1 MWYLVYNLVLFVTA
15 PLVVLTLMVKKRCR
29 RGLLQ
34 RMGIGLPVLEPA
46 HQPVLWIHAVSLG
59 EVLAVIPLVL
69 GLRAR
74 YPFLKMRISTV
85 TETGRE
91 AVEQRLSGIAD
102 HCYLPLDWPWT
113 VLRYVRWIRP
123 AAFIFVETELWPN
136 LLRCLHRHGVPTILV
151 NGRLSSRSF
160 RNYRLIRG
168 FMTRVLSTVSLCLV
182 QSDRDLQRMTQ
193 LGMARNQVHRT
204 GNMKF
209 DQGQHWEVNG
219 IPRIKP
225 GSIGLALGEELIVA
239 GSTHAEEEEALLRC
253 YERVCREYPT
263 VVLLLAPRHIERADR
278 LENRV
283 QAYGM
288 KVVRR
293 SRIQDQNDWAPSA
306 EGPRVIILDSR
317 GELASVYSWAWVA
330 FVGGT
335 LVPIG
340 GHNLLEPAGWGKPVF
355 FGPFTD
361 HCREIAGLLLQGG
374 GGVQVQNGEELAELF
389 LKSFRNRD
397 WTEQMGQAAREIVR
411 EHQGVVPRNLEFI
424 TKVLDTR
431 MAQSQG
437 TFVS

>member
-1 MWYLVYNLVLFVTA
+1 M
-15 PLVVLTLMVKKRCR
+15 
-29 RGLLQ
+29 
-34 RMGIGLPVLEPA
+34 
-46 HQPVLWIHAVSLG
+46 
-59 EVLAVIPLVL
+59 VL
-69 GLRAR
+69 G
-74 YPFLKMRISTV
+74 
-85 TETGRE
+85 
-91 AVEQRLSGIAD
+91 SG
-102 HCYLPLDWPWT
+102 T
-113 VLRYVRWIRP
+113 S
-123 AAFIFVETELWPN
+123 F
-136 LLRCLHRHGVPTILV
+136 GVPVIGCHCPDCTSDDPK
-151 NGRLSSRSF
+151 NRR
-160 RNYRLIRG
+160 
-168 FMTRVLSTVSLCLV
+168 TRTAAVV
-182 QSDRDLQRMTQ
+182 QSDTGERLLIDTPPELRLQM
-193 LGMARNQVHRT
+193 
-204 GNMKF
+204 
-209 DQGQHWEVNG
+209 
-219 IPRIKP
+219 
-225 GSIGLALGEELIVA
+225 
-239 GSTHAEEEEALLRC
+239 
-253 YERVCREYPT
+253 
-263 VVLLLAPRHIERADR
+263 
-278 LENRV
+278 
-283 QAYGM
+283 
-288 KVVRR
+288 
-293 SRIQDQNDWAPSA
+293 QNDWAPSA

>member
-1 MWYLVYNLVLFVTA
+1 
-15 PLVVLTLMVKKRCR
+15 
-29 RGLLQ
+29 
-34 RMGIGLPVLEPA
+34 
-46 HQPVLWIHAVSLG
+46 
-59 EVLAVIPLVL
+59 
-69 GLRAR
+69 
-74 YPFLKMRISTV
+74 
-85 TETGRE
+85 
-91 AVEQRLSGIAD
+91 
-102 HCYLPLDWPWT
+102 
-113 VLRYVRWIRP
+113 
-123 AAFIFVETELWPN
+123 
-136 LLRCLHRHGVPTILV
+136 
-151 NGRLSSRSF
+151 
-160 RNYRLIRG
+160 
-168 FMTRVLSTVSLCLV
+168 
-182 QSDRDLQRMTQ
+182 
-193 LGMARNQVHRT
+193 
-204 GNMKF
+204 MKF
-209 DQGQHWEVNG
+209 DQGQNWEVNG